1 MILVGIDVAK
11 DKHDCCITNTDGE
24 MLFDIFTITNNSES
38 FDILYERIR
47 SVAPDLS
54 KVKVGLEATGHYN
67 YNILSYLLDKHLTA
81 YVINPLH
88 TNFYRKGLSLRKT
101 KTDRIDSRTIALM
114 LLTDLSLKP
123 YSVSSYHRENLK
135 SLTRYRFSRVQER
148 SRQKS
153 SISRLVTILY
163 PK

>member
-24 MLFDIFTITNNSES
+24 MLFDIFTITNNSEG

-101 KTDRIDSRTIALM
+101 KTDRFEPET
-114 LLTDLSLKP
+114 LLGFIISQRKP
-123 YSVSSYHRENLK
+123 E
-135 SLTRYRFSRVQER
+135 
-148 SRQKS
+148 
-153 SISRLVTILY
+153 ISDKV
-163 PK
+163 

>member
-88 TNFYRKGLSLRKT
+88 TNVQGRNLPFQGLLQSSFPNYHSLFLASIYPQSIPCWRNYRVLRT
-101 KTDRIDSRTIALM
+101 WHL
-114 LLTDLSLKP
+114 
-123 YSVSSYHRENLK
+123 
-135 SLTRYRFSRVQER
+135 F
-148 SRQKS
+148 
-153 SISRLVTILY
+153 IS
-163 PK
+163 PG

>member
-54 KVKVGLEATGHYN
+54 KVKVGLRQPDITTTTFSH
-67 YNILSYLLDKHLTA
+67 ICLTS
-81 YVINPLH
+81 ISPL
-88 TNFYRKGLSLRKT
+88 
-101 KTDRIDSRTIALM
+101 M
-114 LLTDLSLKP
+114 
-123 YSVSSYHRENLK
+123 
-135 SLTRYRFSRVQER
+135 SLTRFTRIFIA
-148 SRQKS
+148 KD
-153 SISRLVTILY
+153 
-163 PK
+163 

>member
-24 MLFDIFTITNNSES
+24 MLFDIFTIANNSEG

-54 KVKVGLEATGHYN
+54 KVKVELEATGHYSC
-67 YNILSYLLDKHLTA
+67 NILSYLLDKHLTA

-88 TNFYRKGLSLRKT
+88 TNLYRKGLSLRKT
-101 KTDRIDSRTIALM
+101 KTDRIDSRAIALM
-114 LLTDLSLKP
+114 LLTDSSLKLI
-123 YSVSSYHRENLK
+123 RK
-135 SLTRYRFSRVQER
+135 RC
-148 SRQKS
+148 
-153 SISRLVTILY
+153 SILCIKLHLCF
-163 PK
+163 